1 MFDIIFVIVPIFIG
15 CVFVF
20 TFALILSPKL
30 RGKMMSRQI
39 KSMKY
44 MIDDSKETIEN
55 ITSTMGDISINSKK
69 SILDKNEENLKD
81 IVNKTANISKDG
93 IETTVRAIK
102 KGLSNNTIYC
112 KHCGSLIDAD
122 SKFCKH
128 CGKKL

>member
-1 MFDIIFVIVPIFIG
+1 MFDIMFIIVPIFIG
-15 CVFVF
+15 CVFIF
-20 TFALILSPKL
+20 TFAMILSPKL

-44 MIDDSKETIEN
+44 MINESKDDLQN
-55 ITSTMGDISINSKK
+55 ITTTMGDISINSKK
-69 SILDKNEENLKD
+69 NILDKNEENLKD
-81 IVNKTANISKDG
+81 IVNKSANISKDG

-112 KHCGSLIDAD
+112 KHCGSSIDED